1 MRSRIIVMLL
11 LALAVAVPGRSAAA
25 DTTAANAEAGVTA
38 TEMAALLES
47 YPEVEGVEIRHGRY
61 GNPALSASAAGIRFD
76 VFLFHCADAT
86 AEARC
91 GEVQYKAT
99 FAPAAGRA
107 SEAAAAVK
115 RWDQDWVFGRA
126 FVEDDDDVVIEHA
139 HFATGV
145 TPSYLQENAD
155 LWLLS
160 ILPDFR
166 KTIGY

>member
-1 MRSRIIVMLL
+1 MRSRIIAALL
-11 LALAVAVPGRSAAA
+11 LGLAVAAPGRSAAA
-25 DTTAANAEAGVTA
+25 ADAAARVDDGVTA
-38 TEMAALLES
+38 AELAALLET
-47 YPEVEGVEIRHGRY
+47 YPEIEGVEIHDGRY
-61 GNPALSASAAGIRFD
+61 GNPALSATASGIRFD
-76 VFLFHCADAT
+76 VFLFHCDDT

-99 FAPAAGRA
+99 FVPAAGRA
-107 SEAAAAVK
+107 TEAAAAVK

-145 TPSYLQENAD
+145 TPDYLHENAD

>member
-1 MRSRIIVMLL
+1 MRFRIIAALL
-11 LALAVAVPGRSAAA
+11 VGFALAASGRSAAA
-25 DTTAANAEAGVTA
+25 ADAPAHVDDGVSA
-38 TEMAALLES
+38 TELAALLET
-47 YPEVEGVEIRHGRY
+47 YPEVEGVEIRDGRY
-61 GNPALSASAAGIRFD
+61 GNPALSATASGIRFD
-76 VFLFHCADAT
+76 VFLFHCDGA

-99 FAPAAGRA
+99 FVPATGRA
-107 SEAAAAVK
+107 TEAAAAVK

-139 HFATGV
+139 HFAKGV
-145 TPSYLQENAD
+145 TPDYLHENAD

>member
-1 MRSRIIVMLL
+1 MRSRMLVAMLL
-11 LALAVAVPGRSAAA
+11 GLAVATPGQAAA
-25 DTTAANAEAGVTA
+25 DADATPVVDDGVTA
-38 TEMAALLES
+38 AEMVALLET
-47 YPEVEGVEIRHGRY
+47 YPEVEAVEVRPGRY
-61 GNPALSASAAGIRFD
+61 GNPALSAIASGIRFD
-76 VFLFHCADAT
+76 VFLFHCNGS

-99 FAPAAGRA
+99 FVPAAGRA
-107 SEAAAAVK
+107 GDAAAAVK

-126 FVEDDDDVVIEHA
+126 FVEDDEDVVIEHA
-139 HFATGV
+139 HFAKGV
-145 TPSYLQENAD
+145 TPDYLHENAD

>member
-1 MRSRIIVMLL
+1 MGSRIVAALL
-11 LALAVAVPGRSAAA
+11 LGLAIVAPGRSAAA
-25 DTTAANAEAGVTA
+25 ADAASAIEDGVTA
-38 TEMAALLES
+38 AEMATLLET
-47 YPEVEGVEIRHGRY
+47 YPEIETVEIRDGRY
-61 GNPALSASAAGIRFD
+61 GNPALSAIASGIRFD
-76 VFLFHCADAT
+76 VFLFHCNGS

-99 FAPAAGRA
+99 FVPAAGRA
-107 SEAAAAVK
+107 GEAAAAVR

-126 FVEDDDDVVIEHA
+126 FVEDDEDVVIEHA
-139 HFATGV
+139 HFAKGV
-145 TPSYLQENAD
+145 TPDYLHENAD